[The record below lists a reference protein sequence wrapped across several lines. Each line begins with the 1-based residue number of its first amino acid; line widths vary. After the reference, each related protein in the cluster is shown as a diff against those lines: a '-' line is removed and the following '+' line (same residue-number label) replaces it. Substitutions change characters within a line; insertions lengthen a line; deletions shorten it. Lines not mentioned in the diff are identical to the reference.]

1 MRFFL
6 KTIFILLV
14 CISFTTCTKKDADN
28 INKQISDNIAKGA
41 QDVRLTFDILGF
53 LALEKTEDATGE
65 VECLHDAYYTAFL
78 SDGHIVNIDGEQREN
93 VNDEY
98 LKEVV
103 KIASYYNATNNYDS
117 HYTIRDG
124 KILVYDVEEF
134 KNETETKPQDILNIV
149 SLENDTLVVYS
160 EDEKITLTLR
170 KIFDWTI
177 FNQESPEVEEENIN
191 LETKSSTEEALEEV
205 KELYTTDT
213 EQ

>member
-53 LALEKTEDATGE
+53 WALEKTEDATGE

-93 VNDEY
+93 VDDEY
-98 LKEVV
+98 LKEMV
-103 KIASYYNATNNYDS
+103 KVAGYYNETDNYDS
-117 HYTIRDG
+117 RYIIRDG